1 METHPSAA
9 FIHQISLWNTLWK
22 MGKVEVHTV
31 PEQGTPSPGVTG
43 ISPINKQDYKPP
55 FRLPGEDSA
64 RAGKSIPALTHTET
78 GHQCCTMDS
87 LPCSHQENVPA
98 IINSLGNLGKFLV
111 QLILCCTRSEELWR
125 MLKCPPVLPGSL
137 PICALRCALCSSSES
152 PSGGTC
158 LSPRTL

>member
-22 MGKVEVHTV
+22 RGKVEVDTV

-64 RAGKSIPALTHTET
+64 RAGKSIPALTHTDT
-78 GHQCCTMDS
+78 GHQCCTLDS

-98 IINSLGNLGKFLV
+98 IINSRGKISHLETVLLGKRKVKELSSGNATPRAGNKAGNRL
-111 QLILCCTRSEELWR
+111 QTRLWI
-125 MLKCPPVLPGSL
+125 MWDPG
-137 PICALRCALCSSSES
+137 CG
-152 PSGGTC
+152 SGWDPLYG
-158 LSPRTL
+158 SG